1 MLEGYIWCV
10 QVEVGDEEGNEKK
23 TERKEKKMKERRY
36 GKKMTDRFMADD
48 GKLLKLGLK
57 WIFFL

>member
-23 TERKEKKMKERRY
+23 REKKKEKKRIKERRY
-36 GKKMTDRFMADD
+36 GWKEKYVYGR
-48 GKLLKLGLK
+48 
-57 WIFFL
+57 